1 VNPTKQLV
9 SAEASKQ
16 MNCLEGGED
25 NVYLTQ
31 VEQTEKDCFIKKDK
45 KTGST
50 FVTCVTSKED
60 LVVVFHHDM
69 LAKDCLIVKPEELKL
84 EELVTMNEECCQN
97 VAPEL
102 IGIQGIDMV
111 T

>member
-1 VNPTKQLV
+1 
-9 SAEASKQ
+9 